1 MGNIKL
7 YDLNANKYMYEQKEG
22 TNIKSLLFNP
32 TYYKFSVA
40 SDDDV
45 IKTYDF

>member
-1 MGNIKL
+1 
-7 YDLNANKYMYEQKEG
+7 MYEQKEG
-22 TNIKSLLFNP
+22 TQIKSLLFNP
-32 TYYKFSVA
+32 TYYKFTVA